1 MSKHAASGRRR
12 ASAPVTPARQR
23 NSTSSGRRRAET
35 KTISVGGAAQK
46 VAITAA
52 TSGLILTAA
61 LPTTAAAGDPAVQS
75 EPVAAT
81 STPVQ
86 ADPNANV
93 GFARAGLSSAFDP
106 DAKLASVT
114 VAAGST
120 VVPAAAKGTL
130 STPLDAALI
139 ETSGFGH
146 RVSPIT
152 GEAGEMHNGQDFA
165 ATCGTA
171 VNAAAS
177 GTVVF
182 AGWHPYGGGNRVVID
197 HGNGVETTYNH
208 LSSAAVT
215 VGTEIKRGHLVGAS
229 GTTGASTGCHLH
241 FEVVVNG
248 EVVDP
253 RDWL

>member
-12 ASAPVTPARQR
+12 AAAPVAPARR
-23 NSTSSGRRRAET
+23 RSSPPSGRRRVET
-35 KTISVGGAAQK
+35 KTLSMGGAAQK

-61 LPTTAAAGDPAVQS
+61 LPTSAAADDPVQPQ
-75 EPVAAT
+75 PVSAD
-81 STPVQ
+81 TPVS
-86 ADPNANV
+86 ADANANI
-93 GFARAGLSSAFDP
+93 GFARAGLSSSYDP
-106 DAKLASVT
+106 DAKLASVG
-114 VAAGST
+114 VAAGSHT
-120 VVPAAAKGTL
+120 VPAAAKGTL
-130 STPLDAALI
+130 STPLDSALV

-152 GEAGEMHNGQDFA
+152 GETGEMHNGQDFA

-177 GTVVF
+177 GKVVF

-208 LSSAAVT
+208 LSAISVS
-215 VGTEIKRGHLVGAS
+215 VGSEIKRGNLVGAS
-229 GTTGASTGCHLH
+229 GTTGSSTGCHLH
-241 FEVVVNG
+241 FEVMVNG

-253 RDWL
+253 LNWL

>member
-1 MSKHAASGRRR
+1 M
-12 ASAPVTPARQR
+12 
-23 NSTSSGRRRAET
+23 
-35 KTISVGGAAQK
+35 GGAAQK

-61 LPTTAAAGDPAVQS
+61 LPTSAAADDPVQLPAS
-75 EPVAAT
+75 AAD
-81 STPVQ
+81 TPVS
-86 ADPNANV
+86 ADANANI
-93 GFARAGLSSAFDP
+93 GFARAGISSKYDP

-114 VAAGST
+114 VAAGSHA
-120 VVPAAAKGTL
+120 VPAAAKGSL
-130 STPLDAALI
+130 STPLDEGLVK
-139 ETSGFGH
+139 TSGFGH

-165 ATCGTA
+165 AACGTA

-177 GTVVF
+177 GTVVS

-197 HGNGVETTYNH
+197 HGNGVQTTYNH
-208 LSSAAVT
+208 LSAISVSA
-215 VGTEIKRGHLVGAS
+215 GTEIKRGHLVGAS

-241 FEVVVNG
+241 FEVMVNG

-253 RDWL
+253 LDWL